1 MGSVRPR
8 PPYPPSPIS
17 FFDEIERQNRPAG
30 GEDFFD
36 DEEEEDDDDEE
47 EEEEEE
53 EGEEGGDADGVS
65 VEELEPMVD
74 EVPMEDTRPCT
85 PMVASVDEPV
95 DEPMDIEML

>member
-1 MGSVRPR
+1 MGGVLRGREGKREVR
-8 PPYPPSPIS
+8 
-17 FFDEIERQNRPAG
+17 
-30 GEDFFD
+30 
-36 DEEEEDDDDEE
+36 
-47 EEEEEE
+47 
-53 EGEEGGDADGVS
+53 EEGGDADGVS